1 MAKKVVVEGVEKKP
15 RINSKAKGG
24 TLERLVVNDLKPIF
38 PFAKTSRLSSRLL
51 DNCDVDINNIPFLIQ
66 CKCGYNNIRF
76 KFEEMYR
83 ETKRLIAMN
92 FPPDDPKQNYP
103 YILIHQRTGTKGK
116 KEPEMFQV
124 TMSYET
130 FLKLVKGD
138 K

>member
-1 MAKKVVVEGVEKKP
+1 MIEKKK

-51 DNCDVDINNIPFLIQ
+51 DNSDVDIDGIPYLIQ
-66 CKCGYNNIRF
+66 CKCGYNKTRF
-76 KFEEMYR
+76 KFEEMYK

-103 YILIHQRTGTKGK
+103 YILIHQRTGVRGK
-116 KEPEMFQV
+116 KEPELFQV
-124 TMSYET
+124 TMDYET
-130 FLKLVKGD
+130 FLKLVRGD